1 MKFKLIG
8 YNKTGAKIALSIEAN
23 FPSEAIDKASLKH
36 PGYDFFTTE
45 SGEFSTATLIVL
57 LNSMSLK
64 SGSER

>member
-1 MKFKLIG
+1 MRYKLIG
-8 YNKTGAKIALSIEAN
+8 YNKTGAKIALSIEAG
-23 FPSEAIDKASLKH
+23 FPRVAIEKAALKH
-36 PGYDFFTTE
+36 PDYDFFTTE